1 MSEENGGSF
10 LNQISLVKVYSE
22 NQLKHESGLS
32 QEFISQALNE
42 YQASNGKLGL
52 PWFRRGS
59 RRGILGVSFVE
70 FIQRKE
76 REVLLG

>member
-1 MSEENGGSF
+1 MAKEKSGNF
-10 LNQISLVKVYSE
+10 LEQISLVRVYSE

-32 QEFISQALNE
+32 QEFISQALDE
-42 YQASNGKLGL
+42 YQASNGKMGL

-59 RRGILGVSFVE
+59 RKGILGVSFVE

-76 REVLLG
+76 REVLFG

>member
-1 MSEENGGSF
+1 MEAENSIVKA
-10 LNQISLVKVYSE
+10 ISLVKVYSE
-22 NQLKHESGLS
+22 NQLKHETGLS
-32 QEFISQALNE
+32 QEFITQALNE
-42 YQASNGKLGL
+42 WQASNGRIGL

>member
-1 MSEENGGSF
+1 MAAENGGNF

-22 NQLKHESGLS
+22 NQLKQESGLS
-32 QEFISQALNE
+32 QEFISQALDE
-42 YQASNGKLGL
+42 YQASNGRIGL

-70 FIQRKE
+70 YIQRKE

>member
-1 MSEENGGSF
+1 MDAENSIVKA
-10 LNQISLVKVYSE
+10 ISLVKVYSE
-22 NQLKHESGLS
+22 NQLKHETGLS
-32 QEFISQALNE
+32 QEFITQALNE
-42 YQASNGKLGL
+42 WQASNGRIGL

>member
-1 MSEENGGSF
+1 MEAENSIVKA
-10 LNQISLVKVYSE
+10 ISLVKVYSE
-22 NQLKHESGLS
+22 NQLKHETGLS
-32 QEFISQALNE
+32 QEFITQALNE
-42 YQASNGKLGL
+42 WQASNGRMGL

>member
-1 MSEENGGSF
+1 MDAENSIVKA
-10 LNQISLVKVYSE
+10 ISLVKVYSE
-22 NQLKHESGLS
+22 NQLKQETGLS
-32 QEFISQALNE
+32 QEFITQALNE
-42 YQASNGKLGL
+42 WQASNGRIGL

>member
-32 QEFISQALNE
+32 QEFISQALNAGDAE
-42 YQASNGKLGL
+42 S
-52 PWFRRGS
+52 GS
-59 RRGILGVSFVE
+59 LARACM
-70 FIQRKE
+70 
-76 REVLLG
+76 

>member
-10 LNQISLVKVYSE
+10 LNKISLVKVYSE

>member
-1 MSEENGGSF
+1 MDENSSIVRE
-10 LNQISLVKVYSE
+10 ISLVKVYSE
-22 NQLKHESGLS
+22 NQLKHETGLS
-32 QEFISQALNE
+32 QEFITQALNE
-42 YQASNGKLGL
+42 WQASNGRMGL

>member
-1 MSEENGGSF
+1 MDAENNSIVKA
-10 LNQISLVKVYSE
+10 ISLVKVYSE
-22 NQLKHESGLS
+22 NQLKHETGLS
-32 QEFISQALNE
+32 QEFITQALNE
-42 YQASNGKLGL
+42 WQASNGRMGL

-70 FIQRKE
+70 YIQRME

>member
-1 MSEENGGSF
+1 MDAENSIVKA
-10 LNQISLVKVYSE
+10 ISLVKVYSE
-22 NQLKHESGLS
+22 NQLKHETGMS
-32 QEFISQALNE
+32 QEFITQALNE
-42 YQASNGKLGL
+42 WQASNGRMGL

>member
-1 MSEENGGSF
+1 MDENSSIVRE
-10 LNQISLVKVYSE
+10 ISLVKVYSE
-22 NQLKHESGLS
+22 NQLKQETGLS
-32 QEFISQALNE
+32 QEFITQALNE
-42 YQASNGKLGL
+42 WQASNGRMGL